1 MHRDTGL
8 RTFADVMIGER
19 GVRRRSS
26 LAKLHDSIDWE
37 RIGDLLSG
45 VHASK
50 EGRKAYPPLTMMKAL
65 LLGHLHRLSDPMLEE
80 EIADRASW
88 RRFLGL
94 SAADDTPDHS
104 TISRFRKR
112 LVEKGLMREVFEAV
126 NEQLD
131 EKGLILR
138 KGTVI
143 DASVVEAHARP
154 SDGSGR
160 TSSDVDPEADWG
172 GKGRRAVF
180 GYKGHFAIDMG
191 SLLVRDVEVTP
202 ANTPDTDLYDRLAR
216 RAEGGVYADRAYDK
230 HSRHDDLAL
239 RGLGDGL
246 MRRGNKHHSISERE
260 QARNME
266 ISKLRM
272 PAEGV
277 FGYLKRV
284 LGWRRGRYDGLAKNE
299 FEVLIKSTA
308 WNLTRAGNMLGSRA
322 APQT

>member
-8 RTFADVMIGER
+8 RTFADVLIGESDA
-19 GVRRRSS
+19 RRRSS
-26 LAKLHDSIDWE
+26 LTKLHDSIDWE

-45 VHASK
+45 IHASK
-50 EGRKAYPPLTMMKAL
+50 EGRRAYPPLTMMKAL
-65 LLGHLHRLSDPMLEE
+65 LLGHLHRLSDPMLED

-143 DASVVEAHARP
+143 DASVVEARARP

-180 GYKGHFAIDMG
+180 GYKGHFAI
-191 SLLVRDVEVTP
+191 P
-202 ANTPDTDLYDRLAR
+202 
-216 RAEGGVYADRAYDK
+216 
-230 HSRHDDLAL
+230 L
-239 RGLGDGL
+239 RG
-246 MRRGNKHHSISERE
+246 R
-260 QARNME
+260 
-266 ISKLRM
+266 
-272 PAEGV
+272 
-277 FGYLKRV
+277 
-284 LGWRRGRYDGLAKNE
+284 
-299 FEVLIKSTA
+299 
-308 WNLTRAGNMLGSRA
+308 
-322 APQT
+322 

>member
-1 MHRDTGL
+1 M
-8 RTFADVMIGER
+8 
-19 GVRRRSS
+19 
-26 LAKLHDSIDWE
+26 
-37 RIGDLLSG
+37 
-45 VHASK
+45 
-50 EGRKAYPPLTMMKAL
+50 
-65 LLGHLHRLSDPMLEE
+65 
-80 EIADRASW
+80 
-88 RRFLGL
+88 
-94 SAADDTPDHS
+94 
-104 TISRFRKR
+104 
-112 LVEKGLMREVFEAV
+112 
-126 NEQLD
+126 
-131 EKGLILR
+131 
-138 KGTVI
+138 
-143 DASVVEAHARP
+143 
-154 SDGSGR
+154 
-160 TSSDVDPEADWG
+160 
-172 GKGRRAVF
+172 
-180 GYKGHFAIDMG
+180 
-191 SLLVRDVEVTP
+191 RDVEVTP